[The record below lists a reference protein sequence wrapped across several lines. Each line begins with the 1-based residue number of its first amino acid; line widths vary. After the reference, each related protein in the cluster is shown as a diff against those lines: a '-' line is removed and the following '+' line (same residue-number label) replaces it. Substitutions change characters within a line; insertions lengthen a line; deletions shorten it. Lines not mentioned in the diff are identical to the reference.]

1 MSILGTLLSAPILML
16 LEGEPSDG
24 SKKHYQPSSAKSRK
38 GLVMVSLTRSNW
50 FAPLLA
56 GTVTTFTAATVYAIF
71 LRGCGLSKFSLL
83 FGAVDETK
91 NLDIMFS
98 SKIPKTGPLAD
109 VTKLAQK
116 SIVHT
121 KTMIGAARL
130 NRSGIWTS
138 KSFIEPILHLIGLL
152 VILPGLHSLVDYSWS
167 RKQQQTRRFA
177 MLLPLS
183 ILSML
188 IGKGIPSL
196 VAAALIAF
204 VGGLMHLISSNTR

>member
-1 MSILGTLLSAPILML
+1 ML
-16 LEGEPSDG
+16 LEGEPSEG
-24 SKKHYQPSSAKSRK
+24 NKKHYQPSSANSKK
-38 GLVMVSLTRSNW
+38 GLVIVSLTRSNW

-56 GTVTTFTAATVYAIF
+56 GTVSVFISATVYAIF

-91 NLDIMFS
+91 NLDTMFS
-98 SKIPKTGPLAD
+98 PTLPKTGPLAD

-138 KSFIEPILHLIGLL
+138 KSFIEPILHLIGLV
-152 VILPGLHSLVDYSWS
+152 VILPGLHSLVDYSWTGKLPPAG
-167 RKQQQTRRFA
+167 RLG

-196 VAAALIAF
+196 VAAAFITF
-204 VGGLMHLISSNTR
+204 MGGLMNLMSSNAR